1 MEYVQRCKAETVAMR
16 AEPLKQY
23 MMQQLM
29 PVLSKALVDA
39 TIEQPAQPVQF
50 VADELLE
57 VSVTY
62 RSTDFLVSIIC
73 FLSDKQNCLEPWMKH
88 N

>member
-1 MEYVQRCKAETVAMR
+1 MWEVLLQAAAVEYVQRCRAETVAMR
-16 AEPLKQY
+16 AEPLKRY

-50 VADELLE
+50 VADKMLE
-57 VSVTY
+57 VTVQKYT
-62 RSTDFLVSIIC
+62 
-73 FLSDKQNCLEPWMKH
+73 PH
-88 N
+88 A